1 MRHSLKILLSVASLT
16 MGVERLTA
24 EPSYVELKLVP
35 IKPKTLQG
43 EAMIA
48 DAARG
53 RPIYKS
59 DTKDL
64 WFVGDASLWRWN
76 LEDGSASR
84 LPLPKHLHTPFRL
97 LGVDGQK
104 IAGFD
109 DSAVWLLDHTKL
121 SWVKLNY
128 EFQKGCLAKA
138 VPFVKSI
145 THFSSF
151 LLSACGSYIIDSSA
165 QRVDFRASK
174 LLRMEEVQGLAAGED
189 SLGEFIVFTQKR
201 QILRER
207 FRAGAGDREVVYVS
221 KFDLQGVVGGIGNI
235 FAWTDKALVV
245 FDLKVRRQKVVPVV
259 GQRKISS
266 FGLSHVHHALIF
278 DDGTMELM
286 DIKSKKKWF
295 GTGLPRDAQSI
306 DFIEDGKYMVVSVAR
321 GEPQVFRV
329 TPD

>member
-16 MGVERLTA
+16 MGMERLTA
-24 EPSYVELKLVP
+24 EPSYIELKLAP

-53 RPIYKS
+53 RPIYRS

-64 WFVGDASLWRWN
+64 WVVGDASLWRWN
-76 LEDGSASR
+76 LEDASVSR
-84 LPLPKHLHTPFRL
+84 LPLPKHLRAPFRL

-104 IAGFD
+104 ISGFD
-109 DSAVWLLDHTKL
+109 DAAVWLLDHTKL
-121 SWVKLNY
+121 AWIKLNY
-128 EFQKGCLAKA
+128 EFKNGCLAGA
-138 VPFVKSI
+138 VSFLKSI
-145 THFSSF
+145 TNFSSF
-151 LLSACGSYIIDSSA
+151 ILSACGSYNIDSA
-165 QRVDFRASK
+165 VQRVDFRASK
-174 LLRMEEVQGLAAGED
+174 LLRMEEVRGLASGED
-189 SLGEFIVFTQKR
+189 SLGEFIVFNQKR

-207 FRAGAGDREVVYVS
+207 LRAGAADREVVYVS
-221 KFDLQGVVGGIGNI
+221 KFDLKGIVSGVGNI

-245 FDLKVRRQKVVPVV
+245 FDQKVRRQKVVPVV